1 MKEPISGR
9 IGSAEIASD
18 LRRDI
23 SNGELG
29 DQHRLPPER
38 DLASKYGVARG
49 TVREAL
55 SKLAEEGLVE
65 IKASSGAYVTKKN
78 PAGNFTILNVRPLEL
93 IDARFALEPH
103 ICRLAVLHAR
113 QHELDRLE
121 ELQLRMEE
129 NIQDSV
135 IFSQTDSAFHTLLSE
150 STGNTLLIW
159 IQSQINSVRNQEQW
173 SRMRHLTLNEDTINQ
188 YNKQHRR
195 ILNAIQT
202 REPELAANFMKE
214 HLEYAR
220 LSLTR
225 SAAT

>member
-1 MKEPISGR
+1 MKETTPIR
-9 IGSAEIASD
+9 IGASEIASQ
-18 LRRDI
+18 LRGDI
-23 SNGELG
+23 HNGELQ
-29 DQHRLPPER
+29 DQQRLPPER
-38 DLASKYGVARG
+38 DLADQYGVARG
-49 TVREAL
+49 TIREAL
-55 SKLAEEGLVE
+55 GKLATEGLLE
-65 IKASSGAYVTKKN
+65 IRASSGAYVTWRN
-78 PAGNFTILNVRPLEL
+78 PAINIDMLNVRPLEL

-129 NIQDSV
+129 NVQDSAT
-135 IFSQTDSAFHTLLSE
+135 FSQADSAFHTLLSE

-159 IQSQINSVRNQEQW
+159 VQSQINSVRNQEQW
-173 SRMRHLTLNEDTINQ
+173 SRMRHLTLNENTINH
-188 YNKQHRR
+188 YNKQHRQ
-195 ILNAIQT
+195 ILSAIQT
-202 REPELAANFMKE
+202 REPERAANLMKE